1 MMTATKSGNLRLKV
15 LLWIAPE
22 SMVLSTLLPFCDLVI
37 FLCTCQCYIYTAK
50 IGTVAELLF
59 GQTWNGVSQNAV
71 AIRLIGAKL
80 KQTSHSARWIPE
92 DHSLADETTLRSL
105 LSLLSLC
112 HVLALQTLL
121 ISSWSSVQVHSRMTP
136 TMKHN
141 ETQWNMPQATQE
153 FHGSSGK
160 NMRHWYT
167 VDLR

>member
-1 MMTATKSGNLRLKV
+1 MNKAKTKGADLRHPWSQYSNQISTQFPNLFKCCSRPEMMTATKSGNLRLKV

-105 LSLLSLC
+105 LSLC
-112 HVLALQTLL
+112 HVLALQTLP
-121 ISSWSSVQVHSRMTP
+121 ISS
-136 TMKHN
+136 
-141 ETQWNMPQATQE
+141 
-153 FHGSSGK
+153 
-160 NMRHWYT
+160 
-167 VDLR
+167 